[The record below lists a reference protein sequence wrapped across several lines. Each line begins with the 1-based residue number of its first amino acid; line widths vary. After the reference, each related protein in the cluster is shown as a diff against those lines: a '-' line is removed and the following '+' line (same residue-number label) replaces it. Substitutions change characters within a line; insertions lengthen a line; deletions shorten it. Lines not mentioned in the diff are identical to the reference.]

1 MRIVS
6 LPRLLVLLCLLA
18 LLSACSLFKGKDTL
32 PETEILPVAQL
43 YQQAHQYMEDGN
55 YDKAERYYKRLTARF
70 PFGPFSEQAQL
81 DLAYVEYKGN
91 KPDDAYSSVNR
102 FIKTYP
108 AQRHIDYAFYL
119 RGLINFNRST
129 GILDRWFGRED
140 AQRDPSYD
148 QQSFNDFAQLMQ
160 RYPQSRYADDAR
172 QRMIYLR
179 NLLAQHELNIAMY
192 YLRRN
197 ACVGAANRGKYIV
210 EHYQSSPQTG
220 DALAIMSKCYSDLGQ
235 KELATDA
242 RKVLQLNYPD
252 HPYLSDPEDWPNF
265 PSHLR
270 RLIPFSSH
278 G

>member
-1 MRIVS
+1 MRTFS
-6 LPRLLVLLCLLA
+6 APRFLLLLGLMA
-18 LLSACSLFKGKDTL
+18 LLPACSLFHTKQTL
-32 PETEILPVAQL
+32 PETETLQVGEL
-43 YQQAHQYMEDGN
+43 YQKANEYLQDGN
-55 YDKAERYYKRLTARF
+55 YDKAEKYYKRLTARF
-70 PFGPFSEQAQL
+70 PFGPWSEQAQL

-108 AQRHIDYAFYL
+108 AQRHIDYAYYL

-129 GILDRWFGRED
+129 GILDRWFGRSD
-140 AQRDPSYD
+140 ADRDPSYN
-148 QQSFNDFAQLMQ
+148 QQSFNDFAQLVQ
-160 RYPQSRYADDAR
+160 RYPNSRYAADAR

-179 NLLAQHELNIAMY
+179 NLLAEHELNVAMY
-192 YLRRN
+192 YLRRQ

-210 EHYQSSPQTG
+210 EHYQSSPQTA
-220 DALAIMSKCYSDLGQ
+220 DALAIMAKCYAELGQ
-235 KELATDA
+235 DKLSTDA
-242 RKVLQLNYPD
+242 RKVLQANYPG
-252 HPYLSDPEDWPNF
+252 HPYLSDPEDWPHF